1 MRIRCNIRQKISPEQ
16 YELVSAENDD
26 LEGALTPRKL
36 FPSSE
41 GSNITLTSLSSDDEV
56 FTGEVL
62 MKRNSKLRRNNAF
75 RKKENDKP
83 TQQSGDDLTDAE
95 NTRRIPKTPDEVHLQ
110 EVQLLHHV
118 LPAHTPIVPEAV
130 HLGPNVLNHHLA
142 LDRINLPDNPDIQP
156 DAPVVPAHVP
166 DDLNEDLV
174 RSRPRRSTRLS
185 IDYKVF
191 NKTGKTE

>member
-1 MRIRCNIRQKISPEQ
+1 
-16 YELVSAENDD
+16 
-26 LEGALTPRKL
+26 
-36 FPSSE
+36 
-41 GSNITLTSLSSDDEV
+41 
-56 FTGEVL
+56 

-75 RKKENDKP
+75 RKKENEKP
-83 TQQSGDDLTDAE
+83 TQQSDGDQTDAE
-95 NTRRIPKTPDEVHLQ
+95 NTKRVPKNPDEVHLQ

-142 LDRINLPDNPDIQP
+142 LDRINLSNDSAIQP
-156 DAPVVPAHVP
+156 DAPVMPANTP

-185 IDYKVF
+185 INYKVF
-191 NKTGKTE
+191 NRTGKTE